1 MIMLIGID
9 ASRAFVKDK
18 TGTENYSLELIKA
31 LLKLG
36 EGQKYQFRLYVK
48 GGARVDK
55 EIKDEGNVE
64 VVEINWPRLW
74 TQGGLALECLKR
86 PPDVL
91 FIPAHTLPVI
101 RKSDLKTVVTIH
113 GLEYEYLPEYYKF
126 PQSLYLNKSTEYAV
140 RQADRLIA
148 VSKWTK
154 SQLVERLG
162 ADKKK
167 IKVIYE
173 GIGERF
179 LKAKEYG
186 VNKKMMRQVKYKYG
200 LKDKYILFVGTI
212 QPRKNLERLIEA
224 FSLLTTRTTS
234 TKTDFGELVI
244 AGKWG
249 WMYEEIKKAPEKYGI
264 ENRVKFIGRVAEADL
279 AGVYAGAELFVWPSL
294 MEGFGLPVLEAM
306 MMGVPV
312 VTSNRGAL
320 PEVVGKAGLQIDPEK
335 VEELAKAMEL
345 VMENK
350 ELREGLVEKG
360 YGNVKR
366 FSWEKAAKET
376 WQVLTK

>member
-224 FSLLTTRTTS
+224 FSLLTTRTNFA
-234 TKTDFGELVI
+234 KTDFGELVI

-249 WMYEEIKKAPEKYGI
+249 W
-264 ENRVKFIGRVAEADL
+264 EADL